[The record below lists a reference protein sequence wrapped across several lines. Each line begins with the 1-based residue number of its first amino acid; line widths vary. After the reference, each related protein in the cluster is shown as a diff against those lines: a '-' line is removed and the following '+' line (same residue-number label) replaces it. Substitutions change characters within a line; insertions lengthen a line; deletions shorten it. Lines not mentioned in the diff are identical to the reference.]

1 MTIKGYHVNFPNK
14 AKTKFCIIFYAY
26 ITIYKNKN
34 VLYTCTCIFQ
44 MMDPFLKFPALLKYQ
59 NDKMLSKDYNVIKYF
74 LTIKN

>member
-1 MTIKGYHVNFPNK
+1 
-14 AKTKFCIIFYAY
+14 
-26 ITIYKNKN
+26 
-34 VLYTCTCIFQ
+34 